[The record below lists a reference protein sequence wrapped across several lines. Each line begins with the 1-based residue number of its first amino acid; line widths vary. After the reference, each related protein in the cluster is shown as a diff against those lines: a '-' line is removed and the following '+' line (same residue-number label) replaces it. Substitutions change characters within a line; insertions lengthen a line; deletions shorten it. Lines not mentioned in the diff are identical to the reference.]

1 METRGVQG
9 AGSKLTLGAINLVL
23 STLFTPK
30 EKKKKT
36 IKIHSSFNHVNIID
50 LYLLKGAA
58 LMIE

>member
-23 STLFTPK
+23 SALFTPK
-30 EKKKKT
+30 KKEKT
-36 IKIHSSFNHVNIID
+36 IKIHSSFNHASIID

-58 LMIE
+58 LIVE